1 VHRLESALFNVSREK
16 FYCIDKF
23 NLDEENIE
31 VTYKSEGAYTIN
43 RNEDFLQKEPVV
55 LVLPYMIRTLF
66 HSILDK
72 SDRMNAFKIACE
84 KKKICPPFEKNELR
98 DNLPEWKK
106 KHPRNIF
113 NVSTFSKKYLYQFFC
128 EETESV
134 ITAKKWAKNMAHK
147 GFPEQYQV
155 VMVASHLLQSVFGEE
170 GLHATLMSDLQR
182 KEKEYKAVY
191 GSLDNA
197 MPLVHSLEA
206 KTGQLPVGAKIIQK
220 EFRRVISSNLASI
233 ASFIAFAIY
242 DQESFN
248 YLSVL
253 LMKQTPEE
261 LPNEHKAFPSGDMI
275 FLALPDEVE
284 VEREQYLFN
293 NERLDDGNDFVAN
306 VVQVLTHFGEFLK
319 TLDKDPFRHDGL
331 ARVHSMERI
340 QGLVFRTLA
349 SDLVEIYVLHG
360 CYPDCTRTSLERHPR
375 LMEFMK
381 KFKGKH
387 KLVPLL
393 FHYIIFA
400 IQYGTV
406 KVASSHNYNSQG
418 TLQITMRDTKQ
429 IDPVGQKDIKTPNGI
444 KRPATRDIRYYYQLA
459 GAAKPNGDTFDEWL
473 TLTEVVN
480 VILFSVLNPWKRGAE
495 RYEEVEWV
503 PKFEKALKVGI
514 WTKPKQEKAEG
525 KKEMGSEPAK
535 VQPPAVVRPA
545 AKGPAAE
552 EKEKQQGQVGRN
564 KPNTSAGED
573 KEEDSE
579 SEKGE
584 SQGQDAVQDADNVQA
599 TRSLFQSR
607 EEIEL
612 GAGGASLP
620 SLGAGVASLPS
631 QHEVHK
637 DDSSDSDVNEVQKRR
652 KRKPVR
658 GKRDKNDEADESQ
671 AGMHTMDEDLVQK
684 PADLVPKS
692 AEEQQEIDVKV
703 HEKLVEVSDMVM
715 ELINMGQGQVD
726 ERYPMILQSIKNMST
741 TLVVL
746 TGLQQRLMAANASLS
761 IAKQEDDT
769 YDIGKVLLELQNFMV
784 NLTQAADGI
793 GMISVNYGG
802 DQIDGAFNVIQRI
815 YGYLENVV
823 AGMAMMPDS
832 ELSTSALRYQQRDG
846 PRIVFQEPSIRSKE
860 KMCIWTAKEEE
871 QSSQQ
876 GTKRKRPENEPLL
889 LATPTKTQGDTEMA
903 TGMTTRSSQKRAKE
917 NVWSV

>member
-1 VHRLESALFNVSREK
+1 
-16 FYCIDKF
+16 
-23 NLDEENIE
+23 
-31 VTYKSEGAYTIN
+31 
-43 RNEDFLQKEPVV
+43 
-55 LVLPYMIRTLF
+55 M
-66 HSILDK
+66 
-72 SDRMNAFKIACE
+72 
-84 KKKICPPFEKNELR
+84 
-98 DNLPEWKK
+98 
-106 KHPRNIF
+106 
-113 NVSTFSKKYLYQFFC
+113 
-128 EETESV
+128 
-134 ITAKKWAKNMAHK
+134 
-147 GFPEQYQV
+147 
-155 VMVASHLLQSVFGEE
+155 
-170 GLHATLMSDLQR
+170 
-182 KEKEYKAVY
+182 
-191 GSLDNA
+191 
-197 MPLVHSLEA
+197 
-206 KTGQLPVGAKIIQK
+206 
-220 EFRRVISSNLASI
+220 
-233 ASFIAFAIY
+233 
-242 DQESFN
+242 
-248 YLSVL
+248 
-253 LMKQTPEE
+253 
-261 LPNEHKAFPSGDMI
+261 
-275 FLALPDEVE
+275 
-284 VEREQYLFN
+284 
-293 NERLDDGNDFVAN
+293 
-306 VVQVLTHFGEFLK
+306 
-319 TLDKDPFRHDGL
+319 
-331 ARVHSMERI
+331 
-340 QGLVFRTLA
+340 
-349 SDLVEIYVLHG
+349 
-360 CYPDCTRTSLERHPR
+360 
-375 LMEFMK
+375 
-381 KFKGKH
+381 
-387 KLVPLL
+387 
-393 FHYIIFA
+393 
-400 IQYGTV
+400 
-406 KVASSHNYNSQG
+406 
-418 TLQITMRDTKQ
+418 MRDTKQ
-429 IDPVGQKDIKTPNGI
+429 IAPVGQDDLITPNRI

-480 VILFSVLNPWKRGAE
+480 VILFGVLNPWKRGAE
-495 RYEEVEWV
+495 RYKEVEWV

-514 WTKPKQEKAEG
+514 WTKPKQEKAKG
-525 KKEMGSEPAK
+525 KKEMGSEPAE
-535 VQPPAVVRPA
+535 VQPPAVVRPE

-552 EKEKQQGQVGRN
+552 EREKQQGQVGRN
-564 KPNTSAGED
+564 KPNTSAGEQ
-573 KEEDSE
+573 KEEDKE

-584 SQGQDAVQDADNVQA
+584 SQGQDAVQGHDTDNVQA
-599 TRSLFQSR
+599 TRRLFQSR
-607 EEIEL
+607 EEIE
-612 GAGGASLP
+612 
-620 SLGAGVASLPS
+620 LGAGVASLPS

-652 KRKPVR
+652 KAKPVR
-658 GKRDKNDEADESQ
+658 GKKHKKYNTSEAEADESQ

-761 IAKQEDDT
+761 IAKQEDGT

-903 TGMTTRSSQKRAKE
+903 TGMRTRSSQKRAKE

>member
-1 VHRLESALFNVSREK
+1 
-16 FYCIDKF
+16 
-23 NLDEENIE
+23 
-31 VTYKSEGAYTIN
+31 
-43 RNEDFLQKEPVV
+43 
-55 LVLPYMIRTLF
+55 
-66 HSILDK
+66 
-72 SDRMNAFKIACE
+72 
-84 KKKICPPFEKNELR
+84 
-98 DNLPEWKK
+98 
-106 KHPRNIF
+106 
-113 NVSTFSKKYLYQFFC
+113 
-128 EETESV
+128 
-134 ITAKKWAKNMAHK
+134 
-147 GFPEQYQV
+147 
-155 VMVASHLLQSVFGEE
+155 
-170 GLHATLMSDLQR
+170 
-182 KEKEYKAVY
+182 
-191 GSLDNA
+191 
-197 MPLVHSLEA
+197 
-206 KTGQLPVGAKIIQK
+206 
-220 EFRRVISSNLASI
+220 
-233 ASFIAFAIY
+233 
-242 DQESFN
+242 
-248 YLSVL
+248 
-253 LMKQTPEE
+253 
-261 LPNEHKAFPSGDMI
+261 
-275 FLALPDEVE
+275 
-284 VEREQYLFN
+284 
-293 NERLDDGNDFVAN
+293 
-306 VVQVLTHFGEFLK
+306 
-319 TLDKDPFRHDGL
+319 
-331 ARVHSMERI
+331 
-340 QGLVFRTLA
+340 
-349 SDLVEIYVLHG
+349 
-360 CYPDCTRTSLERHPR
+360 
-375 LMEFMK
+375 
-381 KFKGKH
+381 
-387 KLVPLL
+387 
-393 FHYIIFA
+393 
-400 IQYGTV
+400 
-406 KVASSHNYNSQG
+406 
-418 TLQITMRDTKQ
+418 
-429 IDPVGQKDIKTPNGI
+429 
-444 KRPATRDIRYYYQLA
+444 
-459 GAAKPNGDTFDEWL
+459 
-473 TLTEVVN
+473 
-480 VILFSVLNPWKRGAE
+480 
-495 RYEEVEWV
+495 V

-552 EKEKQQGQVGRN
+552 EREKQQGQVGRN

-631 QHEVHK
+631 QHEVEK

-652 KRKPVR
+652 KAKPVR

-671 AGMHTMDEDLVQK
+671 AGMHTMDEDLVLK
-684 PADLVPKS
+684 PAPEEQQEIDEDLMPKS

-761 IAKQEDDT
+761 IAKQEDGT

>member
-1 VHRLESALFNVSREK
+1 MHRLESALINVSREK
-16 FYCIDKF
+16 FYSIDKF
-23 NLDEENIE
+23 GLNENIE
-31 VTYKSEGAYTIN
+31 VTYKSEGACTIN
-43 RNEDFLQKEPVV
+43 KSEAFLKKEPVV
-55 LVLPYMIRTLF
+55 SVVPYMIRTLF
-66 HSILDK
+66 HSILDR
-72 SDRMNAFKIACE
+72 SDRYTASKLANE
-84 KKKICPPFEKNELR
+84 KKSPPFQMDELK
-98 DNLPEWKK
+98 DNLPEWRK
-106 KHPRNIF
+106 KHRRNIF
-113 NVSTFSKKYLYQFFC
+113 DVSSFNKEHLYQYFC
-128 EETESV
+128 EETESL
-134 ITAKKWAKNMAHK
+134 ITSKKGKKEMKNK

-155 VMVASHLLQSVFGEE
+155 VMVASQLLRSMFGEE
-170 GLHATLMSDLQR
+170 CLRARLRSDMQR
-182 KEKEYKAVY
+182 KERDYSTVF
-191 GSLDNA
+191 GSLDIA
-197 MPLVHSLEA
+197 MQRVHYLEA
-206 KTGQLPVGAKIIQK
+206 KINQLPIGSKIVPK

-261 LPNEHKAFPSGDMI
+261 LPNEHKAFPSGDI
-275 FLALPDEVE
+275 ILLALTDEVE
-284 VEREQYLFN
+284 VEGEQYLFN

-349 SDLVEIYVLHG
+349 SDLVQIYVLHG

-418 TLQITMRDTKQ
+418 TLQSTMRDTKQ

-480 VILFSVLNPWKRGAE
+480 VILFGVLNPWKRGAE

-514 WTKPKQEKAEG
+514 WTKPKQEKAKG
-525 KKEMGSEPAK
+525 KKEMGSEPAE
-535 VQPPAVVRPA
+535 VQQAAAVDPA

-552 EKEKQQGQVGRN
+552 EREKQQGQVGRN
-564 KPNTSAGED
+564 KPNTLAGEQ

-584 SQGQDAVQDADNVQA
+584 SQGQDAVQGHDADNVQA
-599 TRSLFQSR
+599 TRRLFQSR
-607 EEIEL
+607 EEIE
-612 GAGGASLP
+612 
-620 SLGAGVASLPS
+620 LGAGVASLPS

-684 PADLVPKS
+684 PAEEQQEIDEDLVPKS

-761 IAKQEDDT
+761 IAKQEDGT